1 MVSMNQLF
9 NQKPISV
16 FNNGSHDESSRQSFQ
31 MQPQPIPLMNVS
43 SSQEFN
49 EGYIPIRN
57 EGQYTERIGTNVLQS
72 ESASPY
78 VQAITSSRYDAH
90 GYPKKQINELS
101 EMTSRDSFVNP
112 GVYLKMPNGQTQ
124 MEPVGMEQQPS
135 QIFPE

>member
-78 VQAITSSRYDAH
+78 AQAITSRRQAITSLQHACHGVSRFRQPGYGTDIDARTANH
-90 GYPKKQINELS
+90 GTS
-101 EMTSRDSFVNP
+101 ES
-112 GVYLKMPNGQTQ
+112 
-124 MEPVGMEQQPS
+124 PVGIRHPRSAMTC
-135 QIFPE
+135 IH